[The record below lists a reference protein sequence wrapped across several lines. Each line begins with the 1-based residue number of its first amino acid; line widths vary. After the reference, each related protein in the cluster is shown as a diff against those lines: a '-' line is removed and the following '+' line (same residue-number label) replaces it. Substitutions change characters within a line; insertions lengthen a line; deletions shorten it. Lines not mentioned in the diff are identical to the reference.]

1 MTTVKLG
8 DYVWQRL
15 GPKKHLVGKGRVTEL
30 VGMAV
35 ETWPSEVL
43 GECRDDAD
51 RQVVAEVTV
60 GGIRRRI
67 RQREYGMLW
76 TLLLTALA
84 SAVFQVILR
93 WWLERRSNRVM
104 MLVMRQEAMG

>member
-1 MTTVKLG
+1 MTQNDLT
-8 DYVWQRL
+8 DYVWQKL
-15 GPKKHLVGKGRVTEL
+15 GPRKYLAGRQRVSEL
-30 VGMAV
+30 VQQSV
-35 ETWPSEVL
+35 RTWPAEVL

-51 RQVVAEVTV
+51 RQVVAEATV

-67 RQREYGMLW
+67 RQREYGMRW

-84 SAVFQVILR
+84 SAVFQVLLR